1 MKTKVDPIVSK
12 IFQDTTTQYLIQQ
25 QLQDIYNC
33 LDNNIT
39 PQEAISKLNHNLNT
53 NNKSQPNIIYM
64 SQEELEL
71 LEEPKQDNKL
81 QEEINYENI

>member
-1 MKTKVDPIVSK
+1 MRTKVGPVVNK

-39 PQEAISKLNHNLNT
+39 PQEAINKLNHSLNT
-53 NNKSQPNIIYM
+53 NNKSQPDIIYM

-71 LEEPKQDNKL
+71 LEEPIQTNKL